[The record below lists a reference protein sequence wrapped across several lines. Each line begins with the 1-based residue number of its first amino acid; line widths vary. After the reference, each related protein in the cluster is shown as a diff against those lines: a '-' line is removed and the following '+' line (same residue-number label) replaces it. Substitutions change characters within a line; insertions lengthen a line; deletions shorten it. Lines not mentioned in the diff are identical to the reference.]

1 MKQERCEFCY
11 LRKKERIFYS
21 DDKIVAFLAKDAV
34 GPGQSLVIP
43 KEHVENISELEYD
56 MICRI
61 FSLCKLVS
69 RALVEV
75 FHADGVNIICN
86 NGEYAGQ
93 TVSHLHIHVVPRFR
107 GDVVNSK
114 LWLNQELFDRLYEP
128 TTQDFERMVAK
139 IRKQMKPSL
148 SEVCNEAE

>member
-1 MKQERCEFCY
+1 M
-11 LRKKERIFYS
+11 
-21 DDKIVAFLAKDAV
+21 
-34 GPGQSLVIP
+34 IP

-114 LWLNQELFDRLYEP
+114 LWLNQELFDWLYEP